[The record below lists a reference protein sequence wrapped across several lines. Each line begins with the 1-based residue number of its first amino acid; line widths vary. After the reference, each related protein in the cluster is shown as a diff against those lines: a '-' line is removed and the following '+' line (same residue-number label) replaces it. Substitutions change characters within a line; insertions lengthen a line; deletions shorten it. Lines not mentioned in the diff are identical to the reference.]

1 MCGIVGYSGP
11 KEPLPILLGG
21 LSRLEYRGYD
31 SAGIAILN
39 NNDLIVEKKEGKL
52 SSLVQHLEGKTI
64 KGNIGIGHT
73 RWATH
78 GVPSDKNA
86 HPHSDNQN
94 EFAIIHNGIV
104 ENYSEMKNEL
114 IEQGYTFLSDTDTEV
129 VAVEL
134 SKEWSGDLLETVLN
148 VAKKLEGTYALVVTT
163 VKQPDVIVAGRMM
176 SPLVLGVGDD
186 EVFLASDS
194 AAILEHTNKMIFLE
208 NGDFVKIENGHFELF
223 DINKN
228 KISREIQVID
238 WEVSEAEKGGHDHFM
253 YKEILEQPEVI
264 ERTISGRLAGIKS
277 DIPISKE
284 EAQKFEKIWIVA
296 CGTAYHAGLFGKDL
310 FEKVLGVPVS
320 VELASEFRY
329 REPIVG
335 KNDLGIVI
343 SQSGETMDT
352 IAATE
357 LLKENDAHVL
367 AFVNVVGSSLARMAD
382 SVLYLHVGPEIGV
395 ASTKAYLG
403 MLIGQLLVAKHW
415 DEENK
420 LNISYD
426 EINELPKLIQET
438 LNCEDQIK
446 SLSKKI
452 SKKKD
457 IYFIGRGLDY
467 ALAAEGALK
476 LKEISYLHAE
486 ALAAGEL
493 KHGTLALIEDDT
505 PVIVTAS
512 QNHLLDKTTS
522 NVQEVIARGAYV
534 ISIGDNS
541 SKKLEDISNEY
552 VTLPTTSEVL
562 STIIS
567 IIPLQF
573 IAYHVANL
581 NGESIDQPRNL
592 AKSVTVE

>member
-39 NNDLIVEKKEGKL
+39 NTDLIIEKKEGKL

-114 IEQGYTFLSDTDTEV
+114 IEQGYTFSSDTDTEV

-208 NGDFVKIENGHFELF
+208 NGDFVKIENGHYELF

-264 ERTISGRLAGIKS
+264 ERTISGRLAGIES